1 MVNPIFV
8 RKYSL
13 ENLVE
18 EVSQVSGGDEFADPP
33 PEMDGDE
40 NPIGN
45 GSDSHEAIARFRDA
59 VEDEETVLV
68 TDEGTKEVE
77 VDREASLETIENT
90 LREYSEERIIDWF
103 RRSGVKSKHLAALQE
118 KLIETD
124 QALTQVSN
132 EKNEVKDLY
141 SYISGNQTLIR
152 YPVQNGRVQK
162 NLREGFREEAQSLDT
177 VTSILKNY
185 TKEMKNAIS
194 SGEIKMTP
202 AVRNTSQSRV
212 LSSRFMG
219 GLTPKAK
226 KDGIVHRTADG
237 DLGVG
242 RRSGSEDNSV
252 KEALYAVAAYI
263 PVVGKLTEAWRSA
276 SDVNA
281 MNRQNRFTGAQF
293 KEAFSPIM
301 NKMDEAMKALSE
313 FTAILDDYD
322 DKVKGK
328 EARRVQAEAQGYA
341 ILIEDVIRSNTKFAL
356 AVTKRI
362 S

>member
-1 MVNPIFV
+1 MANPIFV

-18 EVSQVSGGDEFADPP
+18 EVSQVSGGDDFADPP
-33 PEMDGDE
+33 AEMDGEE

-45 GSDSHEAIARFRDA
+45 GSDSHEAVARFRDA

-68 TDEGTKEVE
+68 TDEGNKEVE

-103 RRSGVKSKHLAALQE
+103 RRSGVKSKHLGALQE

-124 QALTQVSN
+124 RALTQVSG
-132 EKNEVKDLY
+132 EKNEIKDLY
-141 SYISGNQTLIR
+141 SYISGNQKLIR

-162 NLREGFREEAQSLDT
+162 NLREGFREEAQALVV
-177 VTSILKNY
+177 VTSILKTY

-194 SGEIKMTP
+194 AGEVKMTP
-202 AVRNTSQSRV
+202 EVRKTSQSRV
-212 LSSRFMG
+212 LSIRFMG

-242 RRSGSEDNSV
+242 KRSGSEDNSL
-252 KEALYAVAAYI
+252 KEVLYAVASFL
-263 PVVGKLTEAWRSA
+263 PVAGQFVNAWRSA
-276 SDVNA
+276 SDINA
-281 MNRQNRFTGAQF
+281 MNRQNRFTGMQF
-293 KEAFSPIM
+293 KEAFTPVM
-301 NKMDEAMKALSE
+301 DKMDEAMKALSE
-313 FTAILDDYD
+313 FTSILQDYD

-341 ILIEDVIRSNTKFAL
+341 ILIEDVIRSNTGFGM
-356 AVTKRI
+356 AVVKRI